1 MYVVDADDVDDAGNL
16 KKLVILKA
24 DQNQLLQL
32 PSTIAQYVLQQLL
45 LLLLLQCVSKKH
57 L

>member
-1 MYVVDADDVDDAGNL
+1 MYVLDVDQRGPGPAPDDSDNVADTGNL

-32 PSTIAQYVLQQLL
+32 PTTIAQYVLI
-45 LLLLLQCVSKKH
+45 C
-57 L
+57 